1 MSDNT
6 IFTQFIDDVRGDEP
20 ANDQP
25 RDPAPVSDGTPTA
38 EEVGKL
44 PFGSIDD
51 IADSVDPE
59 QVVTKSDLNRD
70 GDIDEIQL
78 DLDGDGVVDVTIA
91 DYDNDGL
98 VNKIDFDLDGDGE
111 VDARAYDF
119 DGDGMADS
127 ILYDTTGNG
136 EFDTRHHDFDGD
148 GVVDS
153 INVDPSAM

>member
-20 ANDQP
+20 ANDHP
-25 RDPAPVSDGTPTA
+25 RDPAPASDGTPTA
-38 EEVGKL
+38 EEIGKL

-78 DLDGDGVVDVTIA
+78 DLDGDGVVGQAGQGGV
-91 DYDNDGL
+91 
-98 VNKIDFDLDGDGE
+98 
-111 VDARAYDF
+111 
-119 DGDGMADS
+119 
-127 ILYDTTGNG
+127 
-136 EFDTRHHDFDGD
+136 D
-148 GVVDS
+148 GVVRRHVEQRRERADERRRGQGDEQDGRDDRRL
-153 INVDPSAM
+153 VAQPSQDHAGPPPHRTTSAPSRPPARRGRTPRC

>member
-6 IFTQFIDDVRGDEP
+6 IFTQFIDDVRRDEP
-20 ANDQP
+20 AKDQP
-25 RDPAPVSDGTPTA
+25 RDPAPASDGTPA
-38 EEVGKL
+38 GEEIGKL

>member
-25 RDPAPVSDGTPTA
+25 RDPAPASDGTPTA
-38 EEVGKL
+38 EEIGKL

-51 IADSVDPE
+51 IAGSVDPE

-78 DLDGDGVVDVTIA
+78 NLDGDGV
-91 DYDNDGL
+91 
-98 VNKIDFDLDGDGE
+98 
-111 VDARAYDF
+111 
-119 DGDGMADS
+119 ADS

-153 INVDPSAM
+153 INVDPGAM

>member
-25 RDPAPVSDGTPTA
+25 RDPAPASDGTPTA
-38 EEVGKL
+38 EEIGKL

-78 DLDGDGVVDVTIA
+78 DLDGDGVIDVTIA

-111 VDARAYDF
+111 VDA
-119 DGDGMADS
+119 